1 MSEIVQEE
9 STVSYR
15 SCNLCEAVCG
25 LSIEHDGTEVISIR
39 GDKEDPLSKGH
50 ICPKGTALADIHSD
64 PDRLQQPMLKGEDGT
79 FSPISWAAAYD
90 LVESKISAIHKD
102 HGKDAVA
109 MYLGNPTVHNFGAL
123 VFQKFLRE
131 ALDSKNQYAATSL
144 DQLPHHLAASQMF
157 GHGLLIPVPDIDR
170 TDHMVILGANPAA
183 SNGSLMTAPGMRD
196 RLRAIR
202 DRGGKVILIDPRE
215 TESAKLADQHHFIL
229 PGTDVYLLAGLL
241 HVLLEDDLLDL
252 SEYSYLRNAR
262 KLSEL
267 FKPWTP
273 ELAASHCGIPAEQI
287 REMAHEFAN
296 AKTAVIYGRMGASTQ
311 AHGGLVHWLINTI
324 NLVTGNLD
332 RAGGQMFAK
341 PAFPLVGRKG
351 TAHEFRRWSSRVRG
365 LPEFEGSL
373 PTSVLAE
380 EILTPGEGQIKAL
393 ITNAGNPVL
402 SAPNGKKMEQA
413 LEGLDFYL
421 ALDIYI
427 NESTRHADL
436 ILPSPSGLE
445 TNHFDLVFN
454 AVSVHNV
461 AKYSAQTIPP
471 KPGLSYDWEIMKEL
485 SFRIGKPGFLKSQ
498 ILKWATPDRILNLG
512 LSFGPY
518 GIFQKPFSGGL
529 NLKRLKEKPHGVDL
543 GPLEPCLPSALR
555 TEDRELNVVPAIY
568 EERLAQLPSK
578 PAEPAPG
585 FQLIGRRHL
594 RDNNSWM
601 HNSPRLMKG
610 KNRCTLMMNE
620 EDASRLQLEEGQV
633 VAVTSRVGEI
643 KIPLEVTTAIM
654 PGVVSIPHGYGHT
667 RTEKSLVT
675 AEAHAGVSINDLTDD
690 QVVDELTGNAAFSG
704 QHVTIAAA

>member
-1 MSEIVQEE
+1 MSEIVQKEH
-9 STVSYR
+9 TISYR

-25 LSIEHDGTEVISIR
+25 LAIEHDDSEVISIR

-50 ICPKGTALADIHSD
+50 ICPKGAALADIHSD
-64 PDRLQQPMLKGEDGT
+64 PDRLRQPMRKGEDGT
-79 FSPISWAAAYD
+79 FSPISWSEAYD
-90 LVESKISAIHKD
+90 LVESKITAIQSD

-202 DRGGKVILIDPRE
+202 DRGGKVVLLDPRE

-229 PGTDVYLLAGLL
+229 PGTDVYLLSAFL
-241 HVLLEDDLLDL
+241 HVLLDEDLVSLNH
-252 SEYSYLRNAR
+252 YSYLKNAE
-262 KLSEL
+262 KLPAL

-273 ELAASHCGIPAEQI
+273 ELAASHCGIPAEKI
-287 REMAHEFAN
+287 RSMAREFAK

-436 ILPSPSGLE
+436 ILPSASGLE

-454 AVSVHNV
+454 AVSVRNV

-471 KPGLSYDWEIMKEL
+471 RPGLHYDWEIMKEL
-485 SFRIGKPGFLKSQ
+485 SIRIGSPGLFKNRL
-498 ILKWATPDRILNLG
+498 LKWVTPDRILNLG

-518 GIFQKPFSGGL
+518 GALRQPLSGGL
-529 NLKRLKEKPHGVDL
+529 NLKRLKENPHGIDL
-543 GPLEPCLPSALR
+543 GALEPCLPSALR

-568 EERLAQLPSK
+568 EAALAKLPNE
-578 PAEPAPG
+578 PAEPVLG

-594 RDNNSWM
+594 RSNNSWM

-620 EDASRLQLEEGQV
+620 EDASRLQLEDGQI
-633 VAVTSRVGEI
+633 VAVASRVGEI
-643 KIPLEVTTAIM
+643 QIPLEVTTTIM

-667 RTEKSLVT
+667 RTKKSMKT
-675 AEAHAGVSINDLTDD
+675 AEAYAGVSINDLTDE

-704 QHVTIAAA
+704 QPVTITAA

>member
-1 MSEIVQEE
+1 M
-9 STVSYR
+9 
-15 SCNLCEAVCG
+15 
-25 LSIEHDGTEVISIR
+25 
-39 GDKEDPLSKGH
+39 SKGH

-64 PDRLQQPMLKGEDGT
+64 PDRLHQPMRKGEDGT
-79 FSPISWAAAYD
+79 FSPISWSDAYD
-90 LVESKISAIHKD
+90 LVESKISAIRKN

-123 VFQKFLRE
+123 VFQSFLKE

-157 GHGLLIPVPDIDR
+157 GHGLLIPVPDIDH

-202 DRGGKVILIDPRE
+202 DRGGKVVLIDPRE
-215 TESAKLADQHHFIL
+215 TESAKLADQHHFIS
-229 PGTDVYLLAGLL
+229 PGTDAYLLAALL
-241 HVLLEDDLLDL
+241 HVLLGDDLVKL
-252 SEYSYLRNAR
+252 SQYSYLKNAE

-267 FKPWTP
+267 FEPWTP

-287 REMAHEFAN
+287 RAMAHEFTN
-296 AKTAVIYGRMGASTQ
+296 AKTAVIYGRMGVSTQ
-311 AHGGLVHWLINTI
+311 AHGGLCQWLINTI

-332 RAGGQMFAK
+332 SAGGQMFAK
-341 PAFPLVGRKG
+341 PAFPIVGRKG
-351 TAHEFRRWSSRVRG
+351 TTHEFRRWSSRVRG

-380 EILTPGEGQIKAL
+380 EMLTPGEGQIKAL

-413 LEGLDFYL
+413 LAGLDFYL

-445 TNHFDLVFN
+445 TDHYDLIFN
-454 AVSVHNV
+454 AISVRNV

-471 KPGLSYDWEIMKEL
+471 KPGLRYDWEIMKEL
-485 SFRIGKPGFLKSQ
+485 SLRIGKPGFLKSQ
-498 ILKWATPDRILNLG
+498 LLKWAKPDRILNLG
-512 LSFGPY
+512 LTFGPY
-518 GIFQKPFSGGL
+518 GAFRKPFSGGL
-529 NLKRLKEKPHGVDL
+529 NLKRLKENPHGVDL
-543 GPLEPCLPSALR
+543 GALQPRLPSALR
-555 TEDRELNVVPAIY
+555 TPDRKVNVVPVIY
-568 EERLAQLPSK
+568 EEALAQLPCE
-578 PAEPAPG
+578 PAEPVEG

-594 RDNNSWM
+594 RGNNSWM

-620 EDASRLQLEEGQV
+620 EDASRLQLEEGQML
-633 VAVTSRVGEI
+633 AVTSRVGEI
-643 KIPLEVTTAIM
+643 QIPLEVTTTIM

-667 RTEKSLVT
+667 RTKDSLVT
-675 AEAHAGVSINDLTDD
+675 AEANAGASVNDLTDE
-690 QVVDELTGNAAFSG
+690 QQVDELTGNAAFSG
-704 QHVTIAAA
+704 QHVTITAANKS

>member
-1 MSEIVQEE
+1 MSETGQKE
-9 STVSYR
+9 SKVSYR

-25 LSIEHDGTEVISIR
+25 LSIEHDGAEVISIR

-50 ICPKGTALADIHSD
+50 ICPKGTALADIHAD

-79 FSPISWAAAYD
+79 FSPISWAEAYE
-90 LVESKISAIHKD
+90 LAGSKISAIQKE
-102 HGKDAVA
+102 HGNDAVG

-123 VFQKFLRE
+123 VFQTFLKE
-131 ALDSKNQYAATSL
+131 ALDSRNQYAATSL

-202 DRGGKVILIDPRE
+202 ERGGKVILIDPRE
-215 TESAKLADQHHFIL
+215 TESAKLADQHHFIS
-229 PGTDVYLLAGLL
+229 PGTDVYLLAAFL
-241 HVLLEDDLLDL
+241 HVLLTDDLVTL
-252 SEYSYLRNAR
+252 SQYPYLKNAE
-262 KLSEL
+262 KLAEL
-267 FKPWTP
+267 FQPWTP
-273 ELAASHCGIPAEQI
+273 KLAAIHCGVPAEEI
-287 REMAHEFAN
+287 RAMAHEFAK
-296 AKTAVIYGRMGASTQ
+296 AKTAVIYGRMGVSTQ
-311 AHGGLVHWLINTI
+311 AHGGLCHWLMNTI

-332 RAGGQMFAK
+332 RPGGQMFSK

-351 TAHEFRRWSSRVRG
+351 NAHEFRRWSSRVRG

-380 EILTPGEGQIKAL
+380 EILTPGEGQMKAL

-413 LEGLDFYL
+413 LKGLDFYL

-436 ILPSPSGLE
+436 ILPSPTGLE
-445 TNHFDLVFN
+445 TDHFDLVFN
-454 AVSVHNV
+454 AVSVRDV
-461 AKYSAQTIPP
+461 VKYSAQTIPP
-471 KPGLSYDWEIMKEL
+471 NPELSYDWEIMKEL
-485 SFRIGKPGFLKSQ
+485 SFRVGKFGFLKGKF
-498 ILKWATPDRILNLG
+498 LKWATPDRILNLG

-518 GIFQKPFSGGL
+518 GAFRKPFSGGL
-529 NLKRLKEKPHGVDL
+529 NLKRLRAKPHGIDL
-543 GPLEPCLPSALR
+543 GALKPSLPSALR
-555 TEDRELNVVPAIY
+555 TSDRKVNVVPEIY
-568 EERLAQLPSK
+568 EEAFAGLPCG
-578 PAEPAPG
+578 PAERVEG

-594 RDNNSWM
+594 RSNNSWL

-620 EDASRLQLEEGQV
+620 EDATRLQLEDGQIV
-633 VAVTSRVGEI
+633 TVTSRVGEI
-643 KIPLEVTTAIM
+643 KIPLETTTAIM
-654 PGVVSIPHGYGHT
+654 AGVVSIPHGYGHT

-675 AEAHAGVSINDLTDD
+675 AEANAGVSINDLTDELA
-690 QVVDELTGNAAFSG
+690 VDELTGNAAFSG
-704 QHVTIAAA
+704 QHVTITAA